1 LKSKYILA
9 ALVLCFFA
17 GSFPIHAA
25 DDEEYVPTYVLGNQL
40 LIINGGLFLPLF
52 FQELGGTIH
61 DTNLSLG
68 GVGSI
73 QWAAHLSNNMT
84 LGLEGGGMFAFS
96 PNNRSLFMLPITAR
110 YAYSLKAY
118 PFEFPLSISG
128 GINFTRLG
136 HSFQILPIV
145 KPGVSAY
152 WNYSSEWAFGIN
164 FFYWWVPNVYT
175 GPNPPKEESRL
186 GNFLEISLSAM
197 YHF

>member
-9 ALVLCFFA
+9 ALVLCFLA
-17 GSFPIHAA
+17 GSFPIHAEE
-25 DDEEYVPTYVLGNQL
+25 DEEYVPTYDLGNQL

-73 QWAAHLSNNMT
+73 QWAAHLNNTKT

-96 PNNRSLFMLPITAR
+96 PNNRSL
-110 YAYSLKAY
+110 
-118 PFEFPLSISG
+118 SISA

-136 HSFQILPIV
+136 SSFQILPIV

-152 WNYSSEWAFGIN
+152 WNYSSEWAFGVN
-164 FFYWWVPNVYT
+164 FFYWWIPNIYT
-175 GPNPPKEESRL
+175 GPNPPKEQSRL